1 MTSRTLSPAT
11 PRPLKLPRLAFGVD
25 PANLPPWHR
34 GSKDYSKRGLRAW
47 LRNLRKEEEELFSLD
62 DLLDPI
68 QDPDSDS
75 SGAARHPCG
84 TPAHLRASPPS
95 HPRRH
100 AQWTKRTKTREED
113 LLAWPPPHPGERAC
127 QPRGERFA
135 HVAELPSWLVPHA
148 LHCPYPANA
157 QHNRGVRGVRD
168 DRRQAQVVGN
178 GAIRSGTR
186 CCAVA
191 RVLTSQSAAQTRFPP
206 RVASL
211 RWFLPLGF

>member
-84 TPAHLRASPPS
+84 TPAHLRASPPA

-127 QPRGERFA
+127 QPPGGAICPCGRA
-135 HVAELPSWLVPHA
+135 ADLLVPHA
-148 LHCPYPANA
+148 FALSLSCDSNA
-157 QHNRGVRGVRD
+157 QHDRGVRGVRD

-206 RVASL
+206 RVAL
-211 RWFLPLGF
+211 VFAPRF